1 MESDILRVKDE
12 SSASALTRWASEV
25 GTLYQ
30 LVMRST
36 DNLFQEAGF
45 FPVSTSIAE
54 KVKAD
59 TGIDVSGYE
68 HILDT
73 SNIRH
78 IMKKHGNE
86 SEYRRGQVPI
96 TEQDFMELPYLFDTP
111 DTISYSGKTRQGL
124 DAISYTKEWGDHT
137 VFLTEEVRTK
147 KSRLAAV
154 TLYKR
159 KIKRDPT
166 PDASS

>member
-1 MESDILRVKDE
+1 MDDLLLDTFKHWADDVHTLFHLVKLDAE
-12 SSASALTRWASEV
+12 
-25 GTLYQ
+25 
-30 LVMRST
+30 
-36 DNLFQEAGF
+36 NIFQEAGF
-45 FPVSTSIAE
+45 YPVIASASE
-54 KVKAD
+54 AIRAD
-59 TGIDVSGYE
+59 TEIDVTGYE

-73 SNIRH
+73 SSIRH
-78 IMKKHGNE
+78 IMKKHGTAN
-86 SEYRRGQVPI
+86 EYRRGQVPI

-111 DTISYSGKTRQGL
+111 DTITYSGKTRQGL
-124 DAISYTKEWGDHT
+124 DAISYTKEWSDHT